1 MPQPWPSLVFRLAL
15 LLRWVARR
23 SGRGGGGTLPGRV
36 ALALHPGALTTLTS
50 QREVALVC
58 GTNGKSTT
66 TALLAAALG
75 WRGPVTTNADGAN
88 LPRGLVSTLLADRR
102 RRTAAVL
109 EVDELYLGVTMDQT
123 RPRVVVLLN
132 LSRDQLDRVEEV
144 SSHVDRWAAA
154 LRRHPDTWVVANA
167 DDPLVVA
174 AVRSGREGDD
184 RIRWVAAGAP
194 WLGDVRLCP
203 RCARHWAPEAQP
215 WRCAACG
222 LARPDA
228 AWTVDEDA
236 RLHADDTSVVLQLRI
251 PGRAGRANAVMA
263 VAAADL
269 LEVPVQEA
277 ADRLA
282 AVTDVD
288 GRYQDFALGDR
299 HVRLLLG
306 KNPAGWIE
314 VLADLGRSDG
324 QVLIGINAQIADGI
338 DPSWLWDVP
347 FEELAGRDVVAF
359 GQRGLDLSVR
369 LTYAG
374 VEHRLADSL
383 GQALDGLTSSACLA
397 ANYTAFTA
405 ARKELGARAR
415 CSSSPS

>member
-1 MPQPWPSLVFRLAL
+1 MPHPWPSLVFRFAL

-123 RPRVVVLLN
+123 RPQVVVLLN

-215 WRCAACG
+215 WRCEACG

-405 ARKELGARAR
+405 ARKELGTRAR
-415 CSSSPS
+415 CISPPS

>member
-154 LRRHPDTWVVANA
+154 LRRHPETWVVANA

-174 AVRSGREGDD
+174 AVRSGREGND

-215 WRCAACG
+215 WRCEACG

-236 RLHADDTSVVLQLRI
+236 RLHADNTSVVMQLRI

-263 VAAADL
+263 VAAANL

-288 GRYQDFALGDR
+288 GRYQDFALGNR

-383 GQALDGLTSSACLA
+383 GQALDGLPSSACLA

-415 CSSSPS
+415 CFSPPS